1 MKYLKQTATFW
12 GLVALDSYFTFFG
25 ISLLEY
31 LSNLFGISLESL
43 WNLFGINAR
52 KHENIAS

>member
-31 LSNLFGISLESL
+31 LSNLFGIFLESMHVSMKIL
-43 WNLFGINAR
+43 LPKMRGPR
-52 KHENIAS
+52 C